1 MARTKESPRG
11 AALRRRRSLVRFAR
25 IRDELE
31 AASAR
36 RTRLWQDASSEG
48 RPPDPGIAELDER
61 IERLW
66 RELREARAEALAAPR
81 EQVIA
86 DARAEERVYRELR
99 RRLARTY

>member
-1 MARTKESPRG
+1 MANTMESPRG
-11 AALRRRRSLVRFAR
+11 LALRRSLARFAR
-25 IRDELE
+25 IRDELG

-36 RTRLWQDASSEG
+36 RTRLWQAASSEG
-48 RPPDPGIAELDER
+48 RPADPRITELDER

-86 DARAEERVYRELR
+86 EARAEERVYRELR
-99 RRLARTY
+99 RRLARTG